1 MSSVKI
7 SGNASGTGVFTL
19 SSPNSNT
26 DRALT
31 LPDEAGEVVLTDGT
45 SLVVDNTNNR
55 IGIAESSPNGRLHIN
70 STGQDNA
77 SGNNIVL
84 DCSAGGGQEWV
95 LRVSEPGINNG
106 YFILRNGTQSA
117 WTVQTNNRT
126 YFSTSTDGNGL
137 QGGNTLNLVDATD
150 LLACRS
156 TSSSSSQQSIVQFAK
171 NGSEVGYINCT
182 TSSTVYGTSS
192 DQRMKENIQ
201 DADSAS
207 SLIDSIRVRKFDW
220 KEPQGGHHQSY
231 GTIAQ
236 ELNEVYPDAVVTQ
249 EDEDRMWGV
258 DYSVLVPALIK
269 EIQELRARVA
279 ALEAE

>member
-137 QGGNTLNLVDATD
+137 QGGSTLNLVDSTD
-150 LLACRS
+150 LLSCRS